1 MARELAPAGVRSA
14 PTIFG
19 AAAQPSGSKL
29 PRHTLSFRSVTPGSH
44 AAIEGQGIALGRSVM
59 VRDDLASGRLIRPFG
74 EVKSAVALAYDIVF
88 RPESSGLAK
97 VQVFRNWLLT
107 QAAT

>member
-1 MARELAPAGVRSA
+1 MRSA

-88 RPESSGLAK
+88 RPESSELAK
-97 VQVFRNWLLT
+97 VQVFRDWLLT